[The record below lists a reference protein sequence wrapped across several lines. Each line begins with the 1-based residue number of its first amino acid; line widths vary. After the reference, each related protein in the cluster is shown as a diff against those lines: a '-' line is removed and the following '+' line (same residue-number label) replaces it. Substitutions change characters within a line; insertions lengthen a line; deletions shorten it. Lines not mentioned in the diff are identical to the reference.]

1 MRTLEECFWQE
12 SMSSCVRSVKR
23 KGKAMVERRV
33 RGGENLSEIKLKP
46 CPFCWS
52 ENVRLMSNETED
64 GSPCCIN
71 SDDELEATY
80 CYIHCYGCD
89 MDFMPD
95 SDIAKDV
102 MEAWNR
108 RAGGQNETD

>member
-1 MRTLEECFWQE
+1 MYMALTEKDKVNIQKNGFYVIEFKKIVYKLLPYINEFVEYG
-12 SMSSCVRSVKR
+12 KR
-23 KGKAMVERRV
+23 MMKTFSDLAD
-33 RGGENLSEIKLKP
+33 EIK
-46 CPFCWS
+46 
-52 ENVRLMSNETED
+52 
-64 GSPCCIN
+64 
-71 SDDELEATY
+71 Y

-108 RAGGQNETD
+108 RVGEQNE

>member
-1 MRTLEECFWQE
+1 M
-12 SMSSCVRSVKR
+12 
-23 KGKAMVERRV
+23 
-33 RGGENLSEIKLKP
+33 SEITLKP

-71 SDDELEATY
+71 SDDELETKY

-102 MEAWNR
+102 IKAWNR
-108 RAGGQNETD
+108 RAGEQNETD